1 MINIESA
8 LHDFPVL
15 SLCAGETL
23 LKQDEKTN
31 SIYFLRQGSVE
42 IIKDDC
48 VVALSSDSGAVFG
61 EMSIMLDCAH
71 SATVNCVTDSMFY
84 HIHEP
89 RNYLDT
95 HPEVIWHIAEIMSR
109 RIYSLNRY
117 FVNLK
122 GHYEKPIQQEAVIP
136 KNYSE
141 HQKMINEALKILQVQ

>member
-1 MINIESA
+1 MINIEAA

-15 SLCAGETL
+15 SLRAGETL

-31 SIYFLRQGSVE
+31 SIYFLQQGSVE
-42 IIKDDC
+42 IIKDNC
-48 VVALSSDSGAVFG
+48 VVALSSDRGAVFG
-61 EMSIMLDCAH
+61 EMSILLDCAH
-71 SATVNCVTDSMFY
+71 SATVNCVADSTFY

-109 RIYSLNRY
+109 RIYNLNRY

-122 GHYEKPIQQEAVIP
+122 GHYEKPQQQEAVISR
-136 KNYSE
+136 NYSE
-141 HQKMINEALKILQVQ
+141 HEKMINEALNILQIQ